1 MSEPVGSALIIATI
15 IIIIAVSLI
24 GVVLVN
30 KFKDN
35 K

>member
-1 MSEPVGSALIIATI
+1 MSEPVGSGLIIATI